1 MSCSSRVP
9 RLRTDVGSTVM
20 NWMRLRQ
27 VCLALSPLSLSRLSR
42 RSLCRSLALSL
53 ALCLPSTN
61 WTTPRQTLRMFGLRW
76 LHRIEDNCKVFAL
89 FSVVYVAIPLFS
101 LSTLNSSQPQYQ

>member
-1 MSCSSRVP
+1 
-9 RLRTDVGSTVM
+9 
-20 NWMRLRQ
+20 
-27 VCLALSPLSLSRLSR
+27 
-42 RSLCRSLALSL
+42 
-53 ALCLPSTN
+53 
-61 WTTPRQTLRMFGLRW
+61 MFGLRW